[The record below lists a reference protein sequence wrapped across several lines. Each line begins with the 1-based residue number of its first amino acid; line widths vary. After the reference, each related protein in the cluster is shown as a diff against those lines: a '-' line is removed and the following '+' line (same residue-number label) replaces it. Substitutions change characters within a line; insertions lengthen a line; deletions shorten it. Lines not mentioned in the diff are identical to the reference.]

1 MVTAER
7 ISAQSSASSG
17 AEEGVT
23 ASTAYTTGPAAM
35 RMRVSLTL
43 RGMRRRTQAGT
54 LDTLGRCGEASRM
67 RVRPSL
73 S

>member
-23 ASTAYTTGPAAM
+23 ASTAYTTGSAAM
-35 RMRVSLTL
+35 GMRVSFTL
-43 RGMRRRTQAGT
+43 RGIQRRTQAGT
-54 LDTLGRCGEASRM
+54 LDTLPA
-67 RVRPSL
+67 L
-73 S
+73 SARRRG

>member
-1 MVTAER
+1 MITAEQ
-7 ISAQSSASSG
+7 ISAQSSASID

-23 ASTAYTTGPAAM
+23 ASTAYTTGSAAM
-35 RMRVSLTL
+35 EMRVSLTS
-43 RGMRRRTQAGT
+43 RDMKRRTQAGT
-54 LDTLGRCGEASRM
+54 LDTLWWWGEASKM